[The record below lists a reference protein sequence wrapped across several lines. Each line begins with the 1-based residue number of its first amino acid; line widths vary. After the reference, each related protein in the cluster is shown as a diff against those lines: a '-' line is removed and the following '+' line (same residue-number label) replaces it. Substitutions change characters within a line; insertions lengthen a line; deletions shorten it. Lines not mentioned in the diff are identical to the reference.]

1 VILAGV
7 RAVVPRIHPTAIVD
21 PGADLADDVR
31 IGAYAVIGPEVRLA
45 AGVEIRPHALV
56 TGRTRIGERTR
67 VFPFA
72 VLGEEPQDKSFSDEA
87 TELVIGADNVLR
99 EHVTIHVGTAKGGG
113 STRIG
118 DDNFIMNGVHVAHDV
133 QIGSHVIL
141 ASQVAIAGHAEI
153 HDFAVIGGLSGIHQH
168 ARVGESAMVA
178 AISGVTLDAPPFC
191 LVSGPRATLH
201 GVNSVG
207 LRRRG
212 FSRDVRQEIKRAYHL
227 LFGSK
232 LRLEEALE
240 KARKERFTSAE
251 AERLLA
257 FVETSPRGV
266 SR

>member
-1 VILAGV
+1 MAIV
-7 RAVVPRIHPTAIVD
+7 HPTALVD
-21 PGADLADDVR
+21 PGAELAEDVR
-31 IGAYAVIGPEVRLA
+31 IGAYAVIGPEVVLGP
-45 AGVEIRPHALV
+45 GVEVRPHALL
-56 TGRTRIGERTR
+56 TGRTRIGARTR

-133 QIGSHVIL
+133 QIGSHVIV

-153 HDFAVIGGLSGIHQH
+153 QDYAVIGGLSGVHQN
-168 ARVGESAMVA
+168 ARVGESAMVGA
-178 AISGVTLDAPPFC
+178 LSGVTLDAPPFS
-191 LVSGPRATLH
+191 LVSGERATLR
-201 GVNSVG
+201 GVNVVG

-212 FSRDVRQEIKRAYHL
+212 FSREVRQEIKRAYHL
-227 LFGSK
+227 LFHSK

-240 KARKERFTSAE
+240 KAHKEGFRSAE
-251 AERLLA
+251 VARLLG
-257 FVETSPRGV
+257 FVEGSARGV